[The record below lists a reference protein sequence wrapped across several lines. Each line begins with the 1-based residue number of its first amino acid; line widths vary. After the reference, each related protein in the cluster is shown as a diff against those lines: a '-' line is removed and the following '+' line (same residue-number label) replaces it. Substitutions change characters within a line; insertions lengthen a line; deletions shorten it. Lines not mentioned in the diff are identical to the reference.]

1 MAIAR
6 RGPTVQART
15 KDFMNSQATANQHI
29 NVDEAPP
36 AQGEKKRKS
45 RAWVWLLV
53 LCVLGGGAWYLSRGP
68 AQQAQQAKA
77 KADAAKA
84 ASRAVPVVTALARRG
99 DMGIF
104 LDGLGSVVALNT
116 VTVHT
121 RVDGEL
127 VKVAFTEGQIVKQG
141 DLLVEIDPRPYQ
153 VMLEQ
158 AEGQLAHDQALL
170 ANANIDLDRY
180 KILYAQ
186 DAIPKQQLDT
196 QVALV
201 NQYVGT
207 IKSDQAA
214 IDNAKLQLVYC
225 RITAP
230 LTGKIGLR
238 LIDQGNMVH
247 ATDTTGLLVITQIQP
262 IALLFSIAEDSI
274 PQVVQKMRGGAKLR
288 VDAYDHDM
296 KKKLATGELLTID
309 NQIDPNSGTLRFKAI
324 FPNEDNSLFPNQFV
338 NAKLLIDTKHG
349 TVLVPTAAVQRSP
362 QGSYVYVVK
371 ADNTVEVRPI
381 ELGAVAGDDA
391 SIDSGVEPG
400 EAVVI
405 EGVDKLQAGSKVIP
419 QKPGAPGGS
428 GAAQGKGAAAVKKGA
443 RPDGKQGKG
452 E

>member
-1 MAIAR
+1 
-6 RGPTVQART
+6 
-15 KDFMNSQATANQHI
+15 MNSQATENQQADI
-29 NVDEAPP
+29 DAGPRAE
-36 AQGEKKRKS
+36 GEKKGKS
-45 RAWVWLLV
+45 RVWLWLLV
-53 LCVLGGGAWYLSRGP
+53 LCVLGGGAYYLSHGP

-84 ASRAVPVVTALARRG
+84 GSRAVPVVTAVARRG
-99 DMGIF
+99 EMGIF

-127 VKVAFTEGQIVKQG
+127 VKVAFTEGQTVKQG

-153 VMLEQ
+153 VQLEQ
-158 AEGQLAHDQALL
+158 AEGQLAHDEALM

-196 QVALV
+196 QAALV

-230 LTGKIGLR
+230 LTGRIGLR

-262 IALLFSIAEDSI
+262 IAVLFSIREDDI
-274 PQVVQKMRGGAKLR
+274 PRVLEKLRAGEKLR
-288 VDAYDHDM
+288 VDAWDHDM
-296 KKKLATGELLTID
+296 SKILARGELLTTD

-324 FPNEDNSLFPNQFV
+324 FPNEDNSLFPYYFV
-338 NAKLLIDTKHG
+338 NVKLLIDTKRG
-349 TVLVPTAAVQRSP
+349 TVLIPNAAVQRSP
-362 QGSYVYVVK
+362 QGTYVYVVK
-371 ADNTVEVRPI
+371 ADNTAEVR
-381 ELGAVAGDDA
+381 EVTLGPVSGDEA
-391 SIDSGVEPG
+391 SIDNGVEPG
-400 EAVVI
+400 ETVVI
-405 EGVDKLQAGSKVIP
+405 EGVDKLQDGSKVILP
-419 QKPGAPGGS
+419 KAGAAGGS
-428 GAAQGKGAAAVKKGA
+428 GPAQGKGAAAAKQGA